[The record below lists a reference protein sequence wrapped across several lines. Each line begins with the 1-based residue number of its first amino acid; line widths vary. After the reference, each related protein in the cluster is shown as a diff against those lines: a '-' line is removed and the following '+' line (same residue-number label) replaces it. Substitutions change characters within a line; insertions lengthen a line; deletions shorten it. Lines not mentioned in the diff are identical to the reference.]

1 MDHRRIVKRQQAKG
15 VDRIKGNR
23 ITLKPDSGARP
34 TDFHVALVIDGR
46 HINLAK
52 NYFLR
57 LTRSD
62 TIHVITK

>member
-1 MDHRRIVKRQQAKG
+1 MDHRYIVKRQRAK
-15 VDRIKGNR
+15 DEGNR
-23 ITLKPDSGARP
+23 IILKPDSGARP
-34 TDFHVALVIDGR
+34 KDFHVLVEIDGR